1 MTIKELL
8 EFLFTRGLPMVGVY
22 WLLERPF
29 LQRWLKGSEGFF
41 KAQLGLSLAVV
52 KRALAMLLSVG
63 LSLGAFAIYYI
74 VAWRAANVNYSV
86 HSVQTIP
93 SSAIGTCIF
102 RPISARDFTSCPVPT
117 VTACTAR
124 L

>member
-63 LSLGAFAIYYI
+63 LSLGAFAIYSALGYATFP
-74 VAWRAANVNYSV
+74 VDFEGWANLIIYLS
-86 HSVQTIP
+86 
-93 SSAIGTCIF
+93 
-102 RPISARDFTSCPVPT
+102 T
-117 VTACTAR
+117 VTYAGSQVIHAKD
-124 L
+124 LNNVQES